1 MTERLPTV
9 LVIDDHAIVRFGLE
23 TLIGNCPQLALAG
36 SAATLDEGL
45 ALIALLQPDLVITD
59 MGVGESKGLDTV
71 RAVISTQKPRSTL
84 ILTVHDELLYGEQ
97 ALALGAAGYVMKEN
111 AHDSILSAAHAVLA
125 GGRWI
130 SEKLQARVHEREQ
143 QRATGEETTQARLT
157 PRELQILEFLRSGR
171 TTKQIAA
178 ALDCSVRTIDV
189 HRATIKKK
197 LGLRTAAEL
206 IAFASNKL

>member
-1 MTERLPTV
+1 MASRLPTV

-23 TLIGNCPQLALAG
+23 TLIGNCPRLALAG
-36 SAATLDEGL
+36 SASTLPEGL
-45 ALIALLQPDLVITD
+45 ALIMSLQPDLVITD
-59 MGVGESKGLDTV
+59 MGVGDSKGLDTV
-71 RAVISTQKPRSTL
+71 RAVTAAQKPRSTL

-111 AHDSILSAAHAVLA
+111 AHESILRAALAVLA
-125 GGRWI
+125 GGRWV
-130 SEKLQARVHEREQ
+130 SDKLQAKLDERWQ
-143 QRATGEETTQARLT
+143 QRADGVEATQARLT
-157 PRELQILEFLRSGR
+157 PRELQILELLRSGR

-178 ALDCSVRTIDV
+178 TLDCSVRTVDV

-197 LGLRTAAEL
+197 LGLRTGAEV